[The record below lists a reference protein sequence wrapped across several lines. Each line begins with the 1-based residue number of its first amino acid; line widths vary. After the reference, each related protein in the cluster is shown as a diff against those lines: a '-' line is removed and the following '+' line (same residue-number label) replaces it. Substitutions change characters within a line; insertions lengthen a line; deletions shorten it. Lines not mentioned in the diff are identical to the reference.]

1 MWWDGGAWMPAPGTL
16 VQWWAVGHWWCR
28 LLVQCVLVH
37 SAPTLWCNVPTTIT
51 APGAGAPDWRD
62 TRVGRRVNMYSPDLA
77 PHGDDAAD
85 CDKRIRFFL
94 AAPNSEEVGL
104 GQSYLL
110 RLISMESQ
118 ICPLKL
124 LR

>member
-1 MWWDGGAWMPAPGTL
+1 MLCDGGAWMPAPGTL

-37 SAPTLWCNVPTTIT
+37 SAPTLWCNVPTSTIT

-62 TRVGRRVNMYSPDLA
+62 TRVGRRVNMYRPDLA

-85 CDKRIRFFL
+85 CDKRIRLFL
-94 AAPNSEEVGL
+94 GST
-104 GQSYLL
+104 
-110 RLISMESQ
+110 
-118 ICPLKL
+118 
-124 LR
+124 